1 MDYVERVADDLEH
14 SKDVDVD
21 NVVGDGGGDDKRC
34 IKKKVAGVDENVSKK
49 GGQSMPR
56 CGCYDL

>member
-14 SKDVDVD
+14 SKDVDD
-21 NVVGDGGGDDKRC
+21 VVSDGGGDDKRC
-34 IKKKVAGVDENVSKK
+34 IKKKVARVDENVSKK